1 MRAIL
6 FETATGNPLE
16 ELEFTTCKTDT
27 GILAA
32 DKITLRVPAYTERA
46 LALDLRRLLTPL
58 KVGVAVQTDDGRSPA
73 AGILTAPP
81 EAAEDD
87 DGLSG
92 YDLTCYG
99 PQKLMSDWGLRAFP
113 GWPLINSEGIPT
125 GEFDLYF
132 SGVEYGTLMK
142 RLVVEAMKFPGGAL
156 PIEFEPDRVGTRQK
170 GYDALDGKSVLS
182 ALDDLAD
189 LLDGVEYEF
198 VPRIADDDSV
208 SWKFVTATDAERE
221 ISRPSAATWRLGG
234 EFPDIRGYQRSPS
247 ADDMVTEAIFTG
259 GKDDDRVLVAR
270 SQNSGLVSAGFPRR
284 EVWDSSHSSVSELAT
299 LQSWADGATAL
310 GAGFVESLR
319 FEVRADLAVG
329 LRHGDWCQIQA
340 FEHWDMPDG
349 LYDRRILSVGREA
362 DSGWVTVECIGEVV
376 SG

>member
-6 FETATGNPLE
+6 FETISGNPIE

-46 LALDLRRLLTPL
+46 LSLDLRRLLTPM
-58 KVGVAVQTDDGRSPA
+58 KVGVAVQTDDGRVPA

-81 EAAEDD
+81 VASEDD
-87 DGLSG
+87 DGMSG

-99 PQKLMSDWGLRAFP
+99 PQKLMDDWGVRAFP

-125 GEFDLYF
+125 GLYDMRF
-132 SGVEYGTLMK
+132 ENVEYGTMMK
-142 RLVVEAMKFPGGAL
+142 RLVVEGMKFPGGML
-156 PIEFEPDRVGTRQK
+156 PIEFEADRVGTRQK

-189 LLDGVEYEF
+189 LLNGVEYEF
-198 VPRIADDDSV
+198 VPRVSDDDSV
-208 SWKFVTATDAERE
+208 SWMLVTGTDALRE
-221 ISRPSAATWRLGG
+221 ISRPSVATWRLGG
-234 EFPDIRGYQRSPS
+234 DYPDIRGYERSPS
-247 ADDMVTEAIFTG
+247 ADEMVTEAVFTG

-270 SQNSGLVSAGFPRR
+270 SLNPDLVAAGFPRR
-284 EVWDSSHSSVSELAT
+284 EVWDSSHSSVSELST
-299 LQSWADGATAL
+299 LQGWADGATAL

-319 FEVRADLAVG
+319 FQVRADLAVG
-329 LRHGDWCQIQA
+329 LRHGDWCQIQSLD
-340 FEHWDMPDG
+340 HWDMPDG

-362 DSGWVTVECIGEVV
+362 DSDWVTVECIGEVV